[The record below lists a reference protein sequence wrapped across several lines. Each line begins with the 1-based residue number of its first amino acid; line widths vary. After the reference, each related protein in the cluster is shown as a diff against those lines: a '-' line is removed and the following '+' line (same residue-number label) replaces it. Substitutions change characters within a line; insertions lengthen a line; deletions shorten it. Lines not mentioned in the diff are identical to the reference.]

1 MVGPMVGGWV
11 RGWGGFQACPST
23 WIWSCIKEAS
33 VLTGSLGADRE
44 RKCHGEAQTACER
57 WWLETDFRDRMKTH
71 KGRPRGVVCWVSKL
85 WN

>member
-1 MVGPMVGGWV
+1 MAGGWV

-44 RKCHGEAQTACER
+44 RKMSLRGPDSLREVVAGDGLSRQNEKARRSAER
-57 WWLETDFRDRMKTH
+57 GPLL
-71 KGRPRGVVCWVSKL
+71 GVQAVEL
-85 WN
+85 